1 MDQDGGSLRDPQI
14 EDMVHAAFLQRAVDA
29 LEHLFGSSVGERL
42 AARLKGDALQ
52 LFLSPAVSTHSAS
65 LPKIAV
71 PSLPPSLAHGAA
83 FGSAYGTGSQA
94 ANYGSGGAAYGSA
107 STAYG
112 SASTG
117 LGQSANYGQNVPAR
131 PRDASRFVSLD
142 DTAGLLLAIDAAL
155 GDGSGSTLERVGQAL
170 GAHTFVA
177 YQRDLEHAE
186 HADVATWTRRLTAAL
201 LAPFPT
207 DSLVWKAIDRSDGLE
222 VVCHIPGHSGCAR
235 VLRHL
240 TVGQVRAAFTFA
252 MEATSADLRIL
263 AETLGDR
270 FTLTARYRPQPA
282 HRDEYS
288 TPPSTIRP
296 VPAAPS
302 DFPAPYSQGVESSYP
317 PAPGSVGSDSL
328 GPGSVAL
335 GMGTGAASSS
345 IPAASGFPTAA
356 GHGQHGSSRPPYGN
370 VTRSGRPP
378 ALRPSVAEHVN
389 EILKR
394 IPKRY

>member
-1 MDQDGGSLRDPQI
+1 MDQDGGSLRDPQV

-29 LEHLFGSSVGERL
+29 LEHLFGSTVGERL
-42 AARLKGDALQ
+42 ATRLKGDALQ

-71 PSLPPSLAHGAA
+71 PSLPPSLAHSAA
-83 FGSAYGTGSQA
+83 FGSGYGTGSQA
-94 ANYGSGGAAYGSA
+94 ASHGSSGAGTSF
-107 STAYG
+107 
-112 SASTG
+112 
-117 LGQSANYGQNVPAR
+117 GQSANYGQNGPAR

-201 LAPFPT
+201 LAPFPA

-222 VVCHIPGHSGCAR
+222 VICHIPGHSGCAR

-282 HRDEYS
+282 RLDEYS

-302 DFPAPYSQGVESSYP
+302 DYPPPYAQSPYAQGAAESSYP
-317 PAPGSVGSDSL
+317 PAAGSASSDST
-328 GPGSVAL
+328 AL
-335 GMGTGAASSS
+335 GAGGAATSG
-345 IPAASGFPTAA
+345 IPTA